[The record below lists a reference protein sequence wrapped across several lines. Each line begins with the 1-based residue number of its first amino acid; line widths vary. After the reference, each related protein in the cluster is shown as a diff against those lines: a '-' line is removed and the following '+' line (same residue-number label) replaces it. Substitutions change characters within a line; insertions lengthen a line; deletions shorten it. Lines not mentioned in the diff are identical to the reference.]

1 MKKVIIHKGEIE
13 ICELTKDIAK
23 EMARLGDNPNVFKCV
38 SDSFPNPYTYEK
50 ALEFIAK
57 AQEQKIGHIFGI
69 YWKGTFV
76 GNIGLHSQTGLERKS
91 VEIGY
96 FIGEEYWGNGIGTQ
110 AVSLMCDYGFQNL
123 DINRIIGSVMDFN
136 IGSMRV
142 LEKCGFKKEGV
153 FKQALIKLGE
163 FHNDYRY
170 GLLK

>member
-76 GNIGLHSQTGLERKS
+76 GNIGLHSKLDWNGNLLKSAILLEKN
-91 VEIGY
+91 
-96 FIGEEYWGNGIGTQ
+96 IGEMEL
-110 AVSLMCDYGFQNL
+110 VP
-123 DINRIIGSVMDFN
+123 
-136 IGSMRV
+136 
-142 LEKCGFKKEGV
+142 
-153 FKQALIKLGE
+153 KQ
-163 FHNDYRY
+163 FH
-170 GLLK
+170 

>member
-1 MKKVIIHKGEIE
+1 MKKVIIHKGDIE
-13 ICELTKDIAK
+13 LCELTNNIAK

-38 SDSFPNPYTYEK
+38 SDNFPNPYTHEK

-57 AQEQKIGHIFGI
+57 AHEQKIGHIFGI

-76 GNIGLHSQTGLERKS
+76 GNIGLHFQTGLERKS

-96 FIGEEYWGNGIGTQ
+96 FIGEEYWGNGIATQ
-110 AVSLMCDYGFQNL
+110 GVSLMCNYGFQNL

-142 LEKCGFKKEGV
+142 LEKCGFEKEGV
-153 FKQALIKLGE
+153 FKQAIFKLGE
-163 FHNDYRY
+163 YHDDYRY